1 MNTSFILW
9 LPSWY
14 PNKLEPFE
22 GDFIQRHAEAASQ
35 FNDIYVIKL
44 VADPKGIGTKSTSIE
59 VVTRH
64 QLTEQIIYFKKSSS
78 LFGRMV
84 GAIRGMRLYRRAIK
98 KLIEKQGKPL
108 LVHVHVTMK
117 AGLLALWLKRK
128 YGLKFLVT
136 EHFGIYNDTVKG
148 KFSERNIFFRKFTK
162 KIIYESSLF
171 LSVSKFLG
179 EQVNRLILK
188 KKYVV
193 IPNVVNTAFFYNK
206 ASDNIKCRFIH
217 VSNMVPL
224 KNVEGILEAAALLK
238 KTNGNFEII
247 FVGNK
252 DDSKRVYA
260 EDLGLDNV
268 FFKGEIP
275 YNQVAKEMQRSDVF
289 ILFSDMENA
298 PCVITES
305 LCCGTPVIAT
315 MVGGVPE
322 LVNEKNGILIE
333 PRNVVGLAN
342 AMKKMMND
350 HPAYDREKIAEEAK
364 ARFNYKL
371 IGKMIADVYDSSL
384 ANLNLKD

>member
-1 MNTSFILW
+1 MNTPFILW

-35 FNDIYVIKL
+35 FKDIYVIKL
-44 VADPKGIGTKSTSIE
+44 AGDPKGLVTKSTSIE
-59 VVTRH
+59 INRRP

-78 LFGRMV
+78 LFGRMI
-84 GAIRGMRLYRRAIK
+84 GAIRGMRLYRREIK
-98 KLIEKQGKPL
+98 KLIENQGKPI

-128 YGLKFLVT
+128 YGIKFLVT
-136 EHFGIYNDTVKG
+136 EHFGIYNDTVKD
-148 KFSERNIFFRKFTK
+148 KFADRNIFFRRLTK
-162 KIIYESSLF
+162 KVIYEASLF
-171 LSVSKFLG
+171 ISVSKFLG

-188 KKYVV
+188 KEYTV
-193 IPNVVNTAFFYNK
+193 IPNVVNTIFFHQKVPAN
-206 ASDNIKCRFIH
+206 AGNRFRFIH

-238 KTNGNFEII
+238 KENGNFEII
-247 FVGNK
+247 FLGNK
-252 DDSKRVYA
+252 NDSKQQYA
-260 EDLGLDNV
+260 DVLGLDNV
-268 FFKGEIP
+268 FFKGEFP
-275 YNQVAKEMQRSDVF
+275 YPQVAMEMQRADVF
-289 ILFSDMENA
+289 ILYSDMENS
-298 PCVITES
+298 PCVIAES

-315 MVGGVPE
+315 KVGGVPE
-322 LVNEKNGILIE
+322 LINENNGMLIE

-350 HPAYDREKIAEEAK
+350 HSTYEREKISQEARG
-364 ARFNYKL
+364 RFNYQL

-384 ANLNLKD
+384 EDFNS